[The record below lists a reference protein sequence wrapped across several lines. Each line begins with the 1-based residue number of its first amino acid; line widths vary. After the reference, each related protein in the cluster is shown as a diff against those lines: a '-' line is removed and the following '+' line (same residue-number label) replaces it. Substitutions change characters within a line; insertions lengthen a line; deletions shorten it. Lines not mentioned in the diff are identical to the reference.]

1 MKQIRERNLTLNRQK
16 CKFRKST
23 VVFYGHV
30 FGGGGVSPDPK
41 KAEAL
46 KEASEPASEPAEVKS
61 LLGMANY
68 CGRFIPNLATISEP
82 LRELTK
88 KDTPWQWGKHQRQ
101 ALKQIKEEIT
111 SNCEMAYFDPQNA
124 QSYW

>member
-1 MKQIRERNLTLNRQK
+1 MKRIRERNLTLNRQK
-16 CKFRKST
+16 CKFSKSI

-41 KAEAL
+41 KVEAL
-46 KEASEPASEPAEVKS
+46 QEASEPQSVAEVKS

-88 KDTPWQWGKHQRQ
+88 KDTPWQWGKRQKQ

-111 SNCEMAYFDPQNA
+111 SNCDMAYLIHRYA